1 MAHESN
7 TAGKPAI
14 LGPDGK
20 PLLQEIATIARD
32 INRPLTFG
40 GALVNLDDTLA
51 TRGQAKGLK
60 IYDDIE
66 RDCHAYA
73 VLQKRK
79 KAIVAREWDVTPAS
93 ESALDVAAAELVKD
107 QLKAIDFDKLTED
120 LLDATLKGFSV
131 GEIMWAVDGSRVVIH
146 EVIPRDQRRFTFGE
160 DRGLRLIT
168 KEHLLDGELMPDRK
182 FVVHRFGAKDGSPYG
197 LGLGH
202 KLFWPV
208 YFKRKDITFWL
219 TFADKFGSPTSI
231 GKYPAGATPDD
242 QAKLLAALQAIAQ
255 DTGVIVPE
263 GMVIE
268 LLDAERSGSINTYEK
283 LARYMD
289 EQISECVLGE
299 TMTTTAQSGGLGS
312 TQANVHN
319 EVRVELAKAD
329 ADLLCGTLNNTVVR
343 WIVEFNMPGAGL
355 PKVWRNFEEAEDL
368 KTRAERDQL
377 IYGLG
382 YEPDEEYIRATYGE
396 GWKKRTIV
404 PRPDFPPMGFAEGA
418 AAESNRDAQQ
428 ALADAAEQ
436 LGSQW
441 RELVGKRM
449 DDLLA
454 MLEETQ
460 DLALFREH
468 LSELLLVEP
477 TQDVIDAIARA
488 GFASHVLGRA
498 KQ

>member
-1 MAHESN
+1 MANEP
-7 TAGKPAI
+7 TTGKI
-14 LGPDGK
+14 VGPDGK
-20 PLLQEIATIARD
+20 PILQEIASIKRD
-32 INRPLTFG
+32 INQTVIYG
-40 GALVNLDDTLA
+40 GVLLNLDDTLS

-79 KAIVAREWDVTPAS
+79 KAVVAREWQVTPAS
-93 ESALDVAAAELVKD
+93 ESAIDVAAAELVTE

-120 LLDATLKGFSV
+120 MLDATLKGFAV
-131 GEIMWAVDGSRVVIH
+131 GEIMWAVDGSRIVIA

-168 KEHLLDGELMPDRK
+168 AERLIQGEPMPDRK
-182 FVVHRFGAKDGSPYG
+182 FIVHRFGAKDGSPYG

-208 YFKRKDITFWL
+208 FFKRQDITFWL
-219 TFADKFGSPTSI
+219 TFADKFGSPTSL

-242 QAKLLAALQAIAQ
+242 QAKLLAVLQAIAQ
-255 DTGVIVPE
+255 DSGVIVPE
-263 GMVIE
+263 GMNIE
-268 LLDAERSGSINTYEK
+268 LLEAARSGSIDTYEK

-299 TMTTTAQSGGLGS
+299 TMTTTAQASGLGS
-312 TQANVHN
+312 NQASVHN

-329 ADLLCGTLNNTVVR
+329 ADLLCGTLNNTIVR
-343 WIVEFNMPGAGL
+343 WLVEFNMPGAAL
-355 PKVWRNFEEAEDL
+355 PKVWRDFEEPEDL
-368 KTRAERDQL
+368 KLRAERDQL
-377 IYGLG
+377 LYGLG

-396 GWKKRTIV
+396 GWRKRTV
-404 PRPDFPPMGFAEGA
+404 TTPPGLPFPSFAEGDA
-418 AAESNRDAQQ
+418 ATANRDQQQ

-436 LGSQW
+436 LSTQW
-441 RELVGKRM
+441 RELVGKRL

-460 DLALFREH
+460 DLALFRER
-468 LSELLLVEP
+468 LGELLLVEP
-477 TQDVIDAIARA
+477 TQEVIDAIARA
-488 GFASHVLGRA
+488 GFASHLLGRA